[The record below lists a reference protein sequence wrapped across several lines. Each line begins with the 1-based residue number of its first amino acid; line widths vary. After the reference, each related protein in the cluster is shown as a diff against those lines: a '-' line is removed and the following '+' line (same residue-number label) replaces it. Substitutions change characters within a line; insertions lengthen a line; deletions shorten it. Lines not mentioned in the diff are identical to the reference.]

1 MSFFTLGGEKT
12 CLLASR
18 TAASRGCSEKKKVRA
33 TSPSPSISPL
43 PVNRVHSTGDAA
55 HPSLPRLAYVATV
68 ADPVATSERIA
79 GRVRLLERRAG
90 IFDHAI
96 VEPSHGAGASS

>member
-1 MSFFTLGGEKT
+1 MGK
-12 CLLASR
+12 R
-18 TAASRGCSEKKKVRA
+18 KKVRA
-33 TSPSPSISPL
+33 TSPTTSISPL
-43 PVNRVHSTGDAA
+43 PVIWVQGTGDAA
-55 HPSLPRLAYVATV
+55 RPSLPLLAYVATV
-68 ADPVATSERIA
+68 ANPVATSERIA

>member
-1 MSFFTLGGEKT
+1 MAL
-12 CLLASR
+12 
-18 TAASRGCSEKKKVRA
+18 RA
-33 TSPSPSISPL
+33 PKMDPQRLNNIARESGP
-43 PVNRVHSTGDAA
+43 STGDAA

-79 GRVRLLERRAG
+79 GRVCLLERRAG